1 MGANGAIAGQGSP
14 ARHGAL
20 LALLAALLF
29 GVSTPLVQLF
39 GTGMGSFSTACLLY
53 AGAAIT
59 GTLVQRPVDREAGVR
74 RSDALRLV
82 AVAVFGAV
90 LGPVALVWGL
100 QHTSATSA
108 SLMLTLEA
116 VFTALLARLWY
127 GEVMDRRVLAG
138 MLLLTLGAIILVL
151 DRASQGIGQLA
162 GILAVA
168 IATGAWAMD
177 NTLSRALAARDPG
190 QVVSI
195 KSGLG
200 VAATLLLAL
209 GFAEQLPGVLP
220 ALGLVCV
227 GAAGYG
233 ASLRLYLLAQRSF
246 GAARTGSVFAF
257 APIAGAI
264 AALLMGDRSGSVWL
278 IAGAGLMITGILL
291 HLTEYHSHVHD
302 HQAIEHEHAHSH
314 DDGHHTHTHDPMP
327 AGPHNHPHRHDPL
340 RHSHPHVPDE
350 HHSHVH

>member
-20 LALLAALLF
+20 LALLAALPF

-59 GTLVQRPVDREAGVR
+59 GILVQRPVDREAGVR
-74 RSDALRLV
+74 HSDALRLV

-138 MLLLTLGAIILVL
+138 MLLLTL
-151 DRASQGIGQLA
+151 
-162 GILAVA
+162 
-168 IATGAWAMD
+168 
-177 NTLSRALAARDPG
+177 
-190 QVVSI
+190 
-195 KSGLG
+195 
-200 VAATLLLAL
+200 
-209 GFAEQLPGVLP
+209 
-220 ALGLVCV
+220 
-227 GAAGYG
+227 
-233 ASLRLYLLAQRSF
+233 
-246 GAARTGSVFAF
+246 
-257 APIAGAI
+257 
-264 AALLMGDRSGSVWL
+264 
-278 IAGAGLMITGILL
+278 
-291 HLTEYHSHVHD
+291 
-302 HQAIEHEHAHSH
+302 
-314 DDGHHTHTHDPMP
+314 
-327 AGPHNHPHRHDPL
+327 
-340 RHSHPHVPDE
+340 
-350 HHSHVH
+350 